1 MIYHYECY
9 VECMLI
15 ILYIIL
21 RIVMTWYGPENTEK
35 GPLFV
40 LSRCHARSHGYP
52 EDRHDPID
60 ILRIVTMSCHIMSY
74 PVIHPEYIISTM
86 H

>member
-40 LSRCHARSHGYP
+40 LSRCHVRSHGYP
-52 EDRHDPID
+52 EDRHDPIDMTDPID

-74 PVIHPEYIISTM
+74 PVIILST
-86 H
+86 

>member
-35 GPLFV
+35 GPF
-40 LSRCHARSHGYP
+40 SCY
-52 EDRHDPID
+52 HDVMPDLMD
-60 ILRIVTMSCHIMSY
+60 ILRIDMI
-74 PVIHPEYIISTM
+74 PSTS
-86 H
+86 